1 MTPNNPDQELDKMA
15 LEFAEKQLEFFP
27 QKSPHISP
35 EWIDRIRDIVRGY
48 SYIGYKNGY
57 HKAKGCIKNK

>member
-1 MTPNNPDQELDKMA
+1 MTPNDHDRELNKMA

-27 QKSPHISP
+27 EKSPHISP

-48 SYIGYKNGY
+48 SYLGFKNGY
-57 HKAKGCIKNK
+57 HKAKESIKSK